1 MSVLDESVDVVLG
14 AVLRRRHFEHVG
26 DAQKSLLRVPIRHH
40 LHRPIRKRER
50 KEKNDVSSRYAVPP
64 GRNRWRHGSDGA
76 LPSPPLEAS
85 LPRGFQTAAVQPTLT
100 RS

>member
-40 LHRPIRKRER
+40 LHRPIRKKR
-50 KEKNDVSSRYAVPP
+50 KKRKK
-64 GRNRWRHGSDGA
+64 RR
-76 LPSPPLEAS
+76 
-85 LPRGFQTAAVQPTLT
+85 
-100 RS
+100 